1 VKQLL
6 AKAKAYRDQW
16 TEYEAAMAAW
26 TPPPPEPPEEPKAK
40 KADEEEDESTVEKEK
55 KEDEDD
61 SKAKKKKKKKKG
73 EEEVL
78 EPDPITGVWEA
89 ELGSDSEEKDGVA
102 LTLRLI
108 FEQAQGS
115 GDVFGN
121 LRSSAVSDDLV
132 EVEGYWDREA
142 KELRVRG
149 LGSLGWVTIQ
159 ATPREGKLEGEVAA
173 GKQSFDLS
181 AARTSKQV
189 GVARL
194 TERREPEKPPRE
206 KEPKG
211 KPKEPRIDTKLEP
224 LRRAMDG
231 KTTVVV
237 EVDRDDEI
245 LDCVTTFE
253 QCGIRPVILGAS
265 DGHKVIDQLVG
276 RVAGVLLSPT
286 VLEYDAKRGTDYRTP
301 YSDYQNAGIPVAFHS
316 DAEEGAAG
324 LPLAAAYAVAQ
335 GMSPAGALRAMT
347 FDAARMMSMSDR
359 VGRLEG
365 GLDADVLLLD
375 DEPFQPGT
383 SVLRAWVN
391 GKEVR

>member
-1 VKQLL
+1 
-6 AKAKAYRDQW
+6 
-16 TEYEAAMAAW
+16 MAAW
-26 TPPPPEPPEEPKAK
+26 TPPPPEPP
-40 KADEEEDESTVEKEK
+40 KADKDDDKKKDEDKDEKEEEDK
-55 KEDEDD
+55 DD
-61 SKAKKKKKKKKG
+61 DKSKSKKKKKKKKG
-73 EEEVL
+73 EEVL

-89 ELGSDSEEKDGVA
+89 ELESQPIK
-102 LTLRLI
+102 LRLI
-108 FEQAQGS
+108 FEAAARS

-121 LRSSAVSDDLV
+121 LRCVAVSDDLV
-132 EVEGYWDREA
+132 EVTGYWDREA
-142 KELRVRG
+142 KELALRG
-149 LGSLGWVTIQ
+149 LGSLGWVTVQ
-159 ATPREGKLEGEVAA
+159 ATPKEGKLEGQVMVGE
-173 GKQSFDLS
+173 QSLELS

-194 TERREPEKPPRE
+194 TERRKVDEPRKE

-211 KPKEPRIDTKLEP
+211 MPKEPRIDTKLEP
-224 LRRAMDG
+224 LRRAMEG
-231 KTTVVV
+231 KATVVV

-245 LDCVTTFE
+245 LDCVATFE

-276 RVAGVLLSPT
+276 RVAGVLLSPAM
-286 VLEYDAKRGTDYRTP
+286 VEYDAKRGTDYRTP

-316 DAEEGAAG
+316 GAEEGAAG

-335 GMSPAGALRAMT
+335 GMSPAGAVRAMT
-347 FDAARMMSMSDR
+347 FDAAEMMSMADR
-359 VGRLEG
+359 VGRLES

-375 DEPFQPGT
+375 DAPFQPGT